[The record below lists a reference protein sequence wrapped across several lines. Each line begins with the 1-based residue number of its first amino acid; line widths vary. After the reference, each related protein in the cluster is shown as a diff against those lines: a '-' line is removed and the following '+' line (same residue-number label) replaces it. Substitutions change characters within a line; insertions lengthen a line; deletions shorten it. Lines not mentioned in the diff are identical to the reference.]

1 MPLNTGPDDSEES
14 KADDEDDCSL
24 PAIQPGAKK
33 SCRAFLTRWTFNDG
47 ACQQITYGGCGGTKN
62 LFETEY
68 ACNAKCN
75 RKGTVALIFLSK
87 LFGSHQFIVCQLCFE
102 DRVLDPANPHLL
114 RATYRRLPV
123 IAVLTSPVFT
133 LIRYPV
139 NANRL
144 STPDAREMQTI
155 FFQWKTAVRPAR
167 SGR

>member
-1 MPLNTGPDDSEES
+1 M
-14 KADDEDDCSL
+14 
-24 PAIQPGAKK
+24 
-33 SCRAFLTRWTFNDG
+33 
-47 ACQQITYGGCGGTKN
+47 
-62 LFETEY
+62 
-68 ACNAKCN
+68 
-75 RKGTVALIFLSK
+75 
-87 LFGSHQFIVCQLCFE
+87 
-102 DRVLDPANPHLL
+102 LDPANPHLL

-155 FFQWKTAVRPAR
+155 FFPWKTAERPAR